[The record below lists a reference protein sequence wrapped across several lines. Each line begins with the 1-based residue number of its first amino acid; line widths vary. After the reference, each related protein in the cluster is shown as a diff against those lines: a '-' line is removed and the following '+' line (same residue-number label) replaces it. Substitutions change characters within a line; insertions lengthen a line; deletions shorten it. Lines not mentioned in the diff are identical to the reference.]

1 MGTKSDGGPAFPQ
14 TLTDNHGQMDAAFD
28 YELSGA
34 ISDARTIRVIEA
46 KTLPLAICLFAE
58 QLFSRGEKA

>member
-1 MGTKSDGGPAFPQ
+1 
-14 TLTDNHGQMDAAFD
+14 MDAAFD